1 MQTKHKLYA
10 FLYVN
15 LHSLT
20 LPSQDVTSWGSFSVL
35 SIYIQVQQT
44 SELQINHETEVD
56 FSRLTMQQEKCRGY
70 DARIFVSEKK
80 ELMIQGYLKLMIAVR
95 SAECL
100 NEREEGGWFMLLQMW
115 EPDDDEDAFAMAS
128 CKSPARRVINVL
140 RRFIKRKVICKKIC
154 KINRYNKLL
163 LKYIIVSAYCF

>member
-1 MQTKHKLYA
+1 MQRDLWLRSDPQNA
-10 FLYVN
+10 L
-15 LHSLT
+15 
-20 LPSQDVTSWGSFSVL
+20 
-35 SIYIQVQQT
+35 
-44 SELQINHETEVD
+44 
-56 FSRLTMQQEKCRGY
+56 MRGK
-70 DARIFVSEKK
+70 RGV
-80 ELMIQGYLKLMIAVR
+80 
-95 SAECL
+95 
-100 NEREEGGWFMLLQMW
+100 WFMLLQMW